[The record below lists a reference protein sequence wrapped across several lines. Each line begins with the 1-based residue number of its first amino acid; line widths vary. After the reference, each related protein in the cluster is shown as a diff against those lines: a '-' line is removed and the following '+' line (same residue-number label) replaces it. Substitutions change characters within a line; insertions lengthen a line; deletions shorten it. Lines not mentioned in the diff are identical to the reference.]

1 MNKPAALPEFQ
12 RYQLAFS
19 AHIRDP
25 QAHPRPAGVDA
36 RRMKIYTELLYNNV
50 EGFLLACFPVL
61 RKVLGAR
68 KWAKLVRAF
77 FSTHRSRT
85 PYFRQIPDEFVQFLQ
100 NEWTAPEDYPPF
112 TLALAHYEWIEL
124 VLSVSNRR
132 LDRAVDAASD
142 LLDGVPLL
150 NPVLANLRY
159 DWPVH
164 RIAPRRTVRPAES
177 WLLVFR
183 DAGDQVQFSEINA
196 FTARL
201 LTLLEP
207 GSVSGRTA
215 LQHIAA
221 ESRHPDP
228 AVVVRDG
235 VALLDALRARGAIL
249 GTAQPADK
257 GVRIGARVPRTPVA
271 RDAEC

>member
-1 MNKPAALPEFQ
+1 MNKPSALPEFQ
-12 RYQLAFS
+12 RYQLAFT

-25 QAHPRPAGVDA
+25 KVHPRPAGVEA
-36 RRMKIYTELLYNNV
+36 RRMKIYSALLYNNI

-61 RKVLGAR
+61 RQVLGAR

-100 NEWTAPEDYPPF
+100 NEWTPPEGYPPYL
-112 TLALAHYEWIEL
+112 LALAHYEWIEL
-124 VLSVSNRR
+124 VLSVSNRSA
-132 LDRAVDAASD
+132 DRAVDESGD
-142 LLDGVPLL
+142 LLDGVPLP

-159 DWPVH
+159 DWPVQH
-164 RIAPRRTVRPAES
+164 IAPRRTVRPAETY
-177 WLLVFR
+177 LLVFR
-183 DAGDQVQFSEINA
+183 DAEDAVQFSEINA

-207 GSVSGRTA
+207 GTLSGRTA
-215 LQHIAA
+215 LEQIAA

-228 AVVVRDG
+228 ALVVQAG
-235 VALLDALRARGAIL
+235 GALLDDLRARGAIL
-249 GTAQPADK
+249 GTAQ
-257 GVRIGARVPRTPVA
+257 
-271 RDAEC
+271 

>member
-1 MNKPAALPEFQ
+1 MKTPPALPEFQ
-12 RYQLAFS
+12 RYQLAFA

-25 QAHPRPAGVDA
+25 KAHPRPPGVEA
-36 RRMKIYTELLYNNV
+36 RRMKIYSELLFNNI

-61 RKVLGAR
+61 RQVLGAR
-68 KWAKLVRAF
+68 KWARLVRAF

-85 PYFRQIPDEFVQFLQ
+85 PYFRQIPDEFIQFLQ
-100 NEWTAPEDYPPF
+100 NEWTPPEGYPPF
-112 TLALAHYEWIEL
+112 LLALAHYEWIEL
-124 VLSVSNRR
+124 ALSVSNRG
-132 LDRAVDAASD
+132 LDRAVDSAGD

-164 RIAPRRTVRPAES
+164 RIAPRRTVHPAES

-183 DAGDQVQFSEINA
+183 DAADQVQFSEINA

-201 LTLLEP
+201 LTLLEA
-207 GSVSGRTA
+207 GTLSGRAA
-215 LQHIAA
+215 LQHIAV

-228 AVVVRDG
+228 AVVLQAG
-235 VALLDALRARGAIL
+235 GALLDDLRARGAIL
-249 GTAQPADK
+249 GTAQAA
-257 GVRIGARVPRTPVA
+257 GNSA
-271 RDAEC
+271 

>member
-1 MNKPAALPEFQ
+1 MNTPPVLPEFQ
-12 RYQLAFS
+12 RYQLAFT

-25 QAHPRPAGVDA
+25 KAHPRPAGVEA
-36 RRMKIYTELLYNNV
+36 RRMAIYNDLLYNNL

-61 RKVLGAR
+61 RQVLGAR
-68 KWAKLVRAF
+68 KWARLVRAF

-85 PYFRQIPDEFVQFLQ
+85 PYFRQIPDEFIQFLQ
-100 NEWTAPEDYPPF
+100 NEWTPPEGYPLF

-124 VLSVSNRR
+124 VLSVSNRS
-132 LDRAVDAASD
+132 LDRAVDPAGD

-164 RIAPRRTVRPAES
+164 RIAPRRKVKPVETC
-177 WLLVFR
+177 LLVFR
-183 DAGDQVQFSEINA
+183 DRDDQVQFSQINA

-207 GSVSGRTA
+207 GTLSGRAA
-215 LQHIAA
+215 LEQIAS

-228 AVVVRDG
+228 ALLVQAG
-235 VALLDALRARGAIL
+235 GALLEDLRARGAIL
-249 GTAQPADK
+249 GADLV
-257 GVRIGARVPRTPVA
+257 GTGM
-271 RDAEC
+271 

>member
-12 RYQLAFS
+12 RYQLAFT

-25 QAHPRPAGVDA
+25 KVNPRPPGVEA
-36 RRMKIYTELLYNNV
+36 RRMKVYNELLFNNI

-61 RKVLGAR
+61 RQVLGRR

-85 PYFRQIPDEFVQFLQ
+85 PYFRQIPDEFIQFLQ
-100 NEWTAPEDYPPF
+100 SEWTPPEGYPPF
-112 TLALAHYEWIEL
+112 LLALAHYEWIEL
-124 VLSVSNRR
+124 VLSVSNRSS
-132 LDRAVDAASD
+132 DRAIDAAGN
-142 LLDGVPLL
+142 LMEGVPLL
-150 NPVLANLRY
+150 NPVLANLHY

-164 RIAPRRTVRPAES
+164 RIAPRRKVQPAET

-183 DAGDQVQFSEINA
+183 DADDRVQFSAINA

-201 LTLLEP
+201 LSLLEA
-207 GSVSGRTA
+207 GTLNGRAA
-215 LQHIAA
+215 LRQIAE

-228 AVVVRDG
+228 SLILQAGAD
-235 VALLDALRARGAIL
+235 LLSDLRARGAIL
-249 GTAQPADK
+249 GTLA
-257 GVRIGARVPRTPVA
+257 
-271 RDAEC
+271 

>member
-1 MNKPAALPEFQ
+1 MPSALPEFQ
-12 RYQLAFS
+12 RYQLAFT

-25 QAHPRPAGVDA
+25 KAHPRPAGVEA
-36 RRMKIYTELLYNNV
+36 RRMRIYNGLLVNNI

-61 RKVLGAR
+61 RQVLGSR

-85 PYFRQIPDEFVQFLQ
+85 PYFRQIPDEFIQFLQ
-100 NEWTAPEDYPPF
+100 SEWTPPEGYPLF

-124 VLSVSNRR
+124 VLSVSNRSA
-132 LDRAVDAASD
+132 DRAVDGSGD

-159 DWPVH
+159 DWPVQ
-164 RIAPRRTVRPAES
+164 RIAPRRKVQPAETH
-177 WLLVFR
+177 LLVFR
-183 DAGDQVQFSEINA
+183 DAADQVRFSEINA

-201 LTLLEP
+201 LTLLEA
-207 GSVSGRTA
+207 GTLTGRAA
-215 LQHIAA
+215 LETIAA

-228 AVVVRDG
+228 ALILRAG
-235 VALLDALRARGAIL
+235 GALLEDLRARGAIL
-249 GTAQPADK
+249 GAAIQ
-257 GVRIGARVPRTPVA
+257 
-271 RDAEC
+271 